1 MHILAF
7 DTSSKT
13 ASVAILHDEI
23 IIYETVIKDG
33 LNRSEVLLPAIEKA
47 CLQTGIKIMQI
58 DLFACAIG
66 PGSFT
71 GLRVGVSTL
80 KGFLLATEKPGV
92 GVSSLAAIALSAGKC
107 SKIIYS
113 IMDAGRGQVYMAGFK
128 YKEKGL
134 LEQIGKEQVL
144 NQSEI
149 KYDKDAI
156 FIADGA
162 VRHADI
168 FWTSEKCCRA
178 SFVGLLGRG
187 KYHRNELLDPDVFVP
202 IYLRSVDVQRRKSLL
217 ES

>member
-23 IIYETVIKDG
+23 ILYEAVIKNG

-47 CLQTGIKIMQI
+47 CLQTRIKITRI

-71 GLRVGVSTL
+71 GLRVGASTI
-80 KGFLLATEKPGV
+80 KGLMLATEKPAV
-92 GVSSLAAIALSAGKC
+92 GVSLLAAIALSAGKC

-113 IMDAGRGQVYMAGFK
+113 IMDAGRGQVYMACFK

-156 FIADGA
+156 FVTDGA
-162 VRHADI
+162 VKHADI
-168 FWTSEKCCRA
+168 FWASQKYCRA
-178 SFVGLLGRG
+178 SMVGLLGG
-187 KYHRNELLDPDVFVP
+187 EKYHRGELLDADVFVP
-202 IYLRSVDVQRRKSLL
+202 LYLRSADAERRKSLL
-217 ES
+217 